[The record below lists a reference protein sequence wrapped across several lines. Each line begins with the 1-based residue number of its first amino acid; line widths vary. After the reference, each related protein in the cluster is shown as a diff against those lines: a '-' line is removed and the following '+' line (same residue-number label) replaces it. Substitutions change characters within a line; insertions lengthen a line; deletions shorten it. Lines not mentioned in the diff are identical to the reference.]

1 MATALNRSAIEAS
14 VIKTFIDEDR
24 TCSEAFLQA
33 GAGVLGIEC
42 PVIPDIAIGLA
53 GGVGREGHICGMV
66 SGSAMVISLAA
77 ASLTA
82 DYSSR
87 KSLILDLTG
96 KFISALQ
103 KEAGS
108 VFCRD
113 ICGLD
118 LNTEE
123 GNSRFN
129 VETKKDRCLPKMKIA
144 CRLLTE
150 TIEELIG

>member
-1 MATALNRSAIEAS
+1 MESALNRSDIEAL
-14 VIKTFIDEDR
+14 VKKIFIDEDR

-33 GAGVLGIEC
+33 GAGVLGIES
-42 PVIPDIAIGLA
+42 PLIPDIAIGLA

-77 ASLTA
+77 SSVTA
-82 DYSSR
+82 DYASR

-96 KFISALQ
+96 AFTASLQ
-103 KEAGS
+103 KETGS
-108 VFCRD
+108 IFCRD

-123 GNSRFN
+123 GNSQFN
-129 VETKKDRCLPKMKIA
+129 LETKKDRCLPKMKSA
-144 CRLLTE
+144 CRLLAE
-150 TIEELIG
+150 TLEELIG